1 MSGADHAE
9 VGFTRLA
16 LRQHVDGRHGAFLFR
31 GIATSTVVTGP
42 RAALVVARCN
52 EAEPELARY

>member
-1 MSGADHAE
+1 
-9 VGFTRLA
+9 